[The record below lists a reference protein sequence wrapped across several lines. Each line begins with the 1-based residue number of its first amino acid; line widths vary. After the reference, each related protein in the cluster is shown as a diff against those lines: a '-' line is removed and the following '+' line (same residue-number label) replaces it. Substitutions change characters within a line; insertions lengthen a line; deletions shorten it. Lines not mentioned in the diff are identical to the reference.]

1 MKINKDIIA
10 KDLDSPL
17 QLIEIPSLL
26 IIFDAMPLTTDLLV
40 FILFAF
46 FIAIQ
51 VFYYLFFFSRL
62 AFYKKKNTEL
72 PTPKVPVSIIVC
84 AFNEEA
90 NLMKNLPILLNQNYL
105 KNGKPFFEVVVVN
118 ERFGVRLTDIITPS
132 ERIRKLN
139 R

>member
-1 MKINKDIIA
+1 
-10 KDLDSPL
+10 
-17 QLIEIPSLL
+17 
-26 IIFDAMPLTTDLLV
+26 MPLTTDLLV

-118 ERFGVRLTDIITPS
+118 DNSEDGTFYLLNQLLLHYMMKII
-132 ERIRKLN
+132 IIIY
-139 R
+139 